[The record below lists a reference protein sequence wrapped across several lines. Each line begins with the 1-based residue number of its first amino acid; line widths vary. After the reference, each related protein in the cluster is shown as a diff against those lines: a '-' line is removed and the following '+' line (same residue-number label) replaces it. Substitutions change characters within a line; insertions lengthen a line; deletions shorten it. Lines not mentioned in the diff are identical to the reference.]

1 MGRMDPWIAAI
12 VAGFVAV
19 ASIVIAVISVFST
32 RSALS
37 KATEITLGNRT
48 GLDNALQSAHTAR
61 QEAQV
66 AIARL
71 AGVEKRLFDSDLQL
85 KAALQRATHLERRL
99 SEAEASLDE
108 GMRTPPPPPIP
119 SGRSVAR
126 LESLRATLRAQ
137 ATGEEEET
145 TP

>member
-19 ASIVIAVISVFST
+19 ASLGIAVISVFST
-32 RSALS
+32 RTALAR
-37 KATEITLGNRT
+37 ATAITLSNRT
-48 GLDNALQSAHTAR
+48 ALENAVQTAHTAR

-66 AIARL
+66 AITRL
-71 AGVEKRLFDSDLQL
+71 AAVEKWLYDSDIQL
-85 KAALQRATHLERRL
+85 KTALQRATYLERHL
-99 SEAEASLDE
+99 AEAEASLND
-108 GMRTPPPPPIP
+108 GMGSLPPPPIP

-137 ATGEEEET
+137 VNDEEDET